1 VVRQSYEEN
10 ERCYSELRKKVQS
23 FKFAYEQAGMSNP
36 PNSKF
41 QSKLRL
47 QYMEVLNTRLLEYWA
62 TSRFT
67 PNANM
72 PVNVISLNLNSSGRI
87 DFFTPQTNS
96 NPSYSLREAIAQY
109 APGNS
114 VVVDGVTYVVRGVEY
129 TNINNNIN
137 TFKTIYRNDI
147 KTVIDDAN
155 SISNR
160 IHWRVNN
167 KEGLELIQPI
177 GFLPDI
183 NEDGGRVLE
192 NNKFTRVS
200 AQLIDTDE
208 WNNTVTEPLLFSVRR
223 NLHTGNAKILY
234 YNEGI
239 GFGYCMCTR
248 CGRMVIE
255 DKVAERTFDQ
265 LPVEFNQIRP
275 SNPQRPR
282 YHMSISGK
290 ESRKT
295 CSGSSSRDAI
305 RRNVIIGD
313 LIQTDYSEIRIRHK
327 GENQWISKRTNNE
340 NLLFTLGIVFCQ
352 SLVETFGKE
361 RSAVDFTI
369 MPNAHICIFDT
380 NPGGAGYAN
389 QLADYSIMKQ
399 IIDNAK
405 QILLKSKAQNSK
417 DILLDKFTLRFQKY
431 IDVEGALEW
440 IENEQTV
447 REIIPTEIEEVFPS
461 NRFFTVPV
469 SLNALKVAFEN
480 SAGNLT
486 LFALNDYKNWDYN
499 GGENGWFGQL
509 FSHFSKHP
517 TKTTFCII
525 EHSNSNIPEPIL
537 DMIRSIKGWTSGV
550 THMQTPYAGK
560 NIYPLAY
567 VDGKLYFTNE
577 EETATLDYHW
587 ASGAMF
593 SAQIDNFS
601 ESASVVDTALRLN
614 TCIFKLSGSNHLTIK
629 TKEYGSIIQNCSNGI
644 IDNFIVHCNDTKN
657 ELVIQYQDEHL
668 KSILGM
674 ITTLQI
680 IEHIIKKA
688 NCNFNLE
695 FLIEKYQETTY
706 RSGITYNLYS
716 DSERDKTLQSLT
728 EEWLYNLK
736 MKGFDGKIIEINSKE
751 RRSLSHWR
759 VLSISCGGKRLSIYP
774 DGGFIN
780 GWIIARNG
788 NIRYY
793 QPEDTTTEDDI
804 LIARV
809 EDIKFDVCLE
819 DNYD

>member
-1 VVRQSYEEN
+1 
-10 ERCYSELRKKVQS
+10 
-23 FKFAYEQAGMSNP
+23 
-36 PNSKF
+36 
-41 QSKLRL
+41 
-47 QYMEVLNTRLLEYWA
+47 
-62 TSRFT
+62 
-67 PNANM
+67 
-72 PVNVISLNLNSSGRI
+72 
-87 DFFTPQTNS
+87 
-96 NPSYSLREAIAQY
+96 
-109 APGNS
+109 
-114 VVVDGVTYVVRGVEY
+114 
-129 TNINNNIN
+129 
-137 TFKTIYRNDI
+137 
-147 KTVIDDAN
+147 
-155 SISNR
+155 
-160 IHWRVNN
+160 
-167 KEGLELIQPI
+167 
-177 GFLPDI
+177 
-183 NEDGGRVLE
+183 
-192 NNKFTRVS
+192 
-200 AQLIDTDE
+200 
-208 WNNTVTEPLLFSVRR
+208 
-223 NLHTGNAKILY
+223 
-234 YNEGI
+234 
-239 GFGYCMCTR
+239 
-248 CGRMVIE
+248 
-255 DKVAERTFDQ
+255 
-265 LPVEFNQIRP
+265 
-275 SNPQRPR
+275 
-282 YHMSISGK
+282 MSISGK
-290 ESRKT
+290 EARKT
-295 CSGSSSRDAI
+295 CSGSSSQDAI

-550 THMQTPYAGK
+550 THMQTPYTGK
-560 NIYPLAY
+560 NIYPIAY

-577 EETATLDYHW
+577 EETATLDYNW

-736 MKGFDGKIIEINSKE
+736 DRGFDGKIVEINSKE